1 MWIKNTDGKKD
12 AMLTFSVLGFV
23 FVLIKLLIAG
33 ASISF
38 GDTSYSFGELDAGVV
53 AGVLTPTLGA
63 YVGRRYTDKRF
74 QKQTDEEVL
83 EDILEDDTK

>member
-23 FVLIKLLIAG
+23 FVLIKLMIAG
-33 ASISF
+33 VSISLGDAVYSF
-38 GDTSYSFGELDAGVV
+38 GDLDASSV
-53 AGVLTPTLGA
+53 AAVLTPTLGA

-74 QKQTDEEVL
+74 NRQTDEEVL